1 MAGHASNFG
10 MMSDAFFVGKR
21 VLVEWVNEF
30 LSMNIMKVEQCAD
43 GAIYCHLLDALFP
56 GSVSMKKVDFN
67 FKNEYEYVKNWK
79 IVQEVFHRQDIP
91 KKIPIDRLIQARFQD
106 NLEFLQWFYHF
117 FNQLYDG
124 SEYDAPAR
132 RQRSKGGKAMG
143 AGVAKKQKRNQPKR
157 ITAGNRRDP
166 KIRKLEKSRQQTGTG
181 SRAPPVTS
189 AKQPR
194 TQMLKQPR
202 AQIAQQ
208 PSNSNANKFRA
219 EFEQMQ
225 VEVKTISDKN
235 ATLTKTLQDLQKDY
249 KETENMAQLIERER
263 DFYFQKVVKVEELVK
278 KFQEENGE
286 QQFSKNLLEVLYAT
300 DDVVND
306 EDLLDIEEMA
316 CENLVESEI

>member
-1 MAGHASNFG
+1 
-10 MMSDAFFVGKR
+10 
-21 VLVEWVNEF
+21 
-30 LSMNIMKVEQCAD
+30 
-43 GAIYCHLLDALFP
+43 
-56 GSVSMKKVDFN
+56 
-67 FKNEYEYVKNWK
+67 
-79 IVQEVFHRQDIP
+79 
-91 KKIPIDRLIQARFQD
+91 
-106 NLEFLQWFYHF
+106 
-117 FNQLYDG
+117 
-124 SEYDAPAR
+124 
-132 RQRSKGGKAMG
+132 
-143 AGVAKKQKRNQPKR
+143 
-157 ITAGNRRDP
+157 
-166 KIRKLEKSRQQTGTG
+166 
-181 SRAPPVTS
+181 
-189 AKQPR
+189 
-194 TQMLKQPR
+194 MLKQPR